1 MTDPLGQQQPADRLP
16 RKTQDVLQRFGRGIC
31 GQRDEQS
38 PKEEKETRCEGLHGS
53 GTSIGIPVPV
63 QESSQ
68 DQEGE
73 KILEAFPHFDFT
85 ETEKGVRNAS
95 SGKVKKNEGI
105 KKEGETFTKARSA

>member
-1 MTDPLGQQQPADRLP
+1 MANPLGQQQPAGGLP
-16 RKTQDVLQRFGRGIC
+16 GKTQDVLQRFGRGIRR
-31 GQRDEQS
+31 QRNQQS
-38 PKEEKETRCEGLHGS
+38 PTEEKKTRFERLDS
-53 GTSIGIPVPV
+53 ARKSIGIPVPV